1 MVFRTDGV
9 LAQMPVFLLP
19 IAGKRGVL
27 MYRYDDPG
35 TTQLSLVVTWQW
47 RNLGV
52 TFLQRAVACVRSWVR
67 FLQESQCQP
76 VFGGGTSCTDFWT
89 TAKQ

>member
-9 LAQMPVFLLP
+9 LAQMPIFLLP

-35 TTQLSLVVTWQW
+35 TTQLSLVVELDSLELKGSVNWDDL
-47 RNLGV
+47 NCPISL
-52 TFLQRAVACVRSWVR
+52 LHM
-67 FLQESQCQP
+67 
-76 VFGGGTSCTDFWT
+76 T
-89 TAKQ
+89 TTKL